1 MTDDV
6 QVKIGAAVRAA
17 MQEAGISQA
26 KLGEYLGLPQ
36 SSIARRLA
44 GDIPWGAAELVL
56 TAQLLDLPPTA
67 LFPAVSPA
75 STS

>member
-6 QVKIGAAVRAA
+6 QASIGAAVRAA
-17 MQEAGISQA
+17 MQQRGVSQA
-26 KLGEYLGLPQ
+26 KLGEHLRLPQ

-44 GDIPWGAAELVL
+44 GEIPWGAAELVM
-56 TAQLLDLPPTA
+56 TAQLLEMPATEF
-67 LFPAVSPA
+67 FPAVSPA